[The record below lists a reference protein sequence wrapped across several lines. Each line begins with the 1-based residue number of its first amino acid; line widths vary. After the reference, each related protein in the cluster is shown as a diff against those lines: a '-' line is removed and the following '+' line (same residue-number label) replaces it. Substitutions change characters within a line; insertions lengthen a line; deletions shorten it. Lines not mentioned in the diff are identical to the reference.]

1 MKILLTGG
9 GTGGHLIPLLSVV
22 AEIRKRDEAAQFLF
36 IGPKSYFNDELRAV
50 GIEVRKINAGKIRR
64 YFSWQ
69 NFLDIFKVLIGT
81 DEAFFY
87 ILKFKPDI
95 VFSKGGFA
103 SFPAVLAASY
113 LRVPILTHESD
124 TVPGLANKII
134 GKFANKIFIS
144 FPKTREYFPDSK
156 IIVSG
161 NPIREDILQGD
172 GQRAR
177 KFFGFTENLPVLM
190 VFGGSQG
197 AQKINKTLLES
208 LGEILQK
215 FQVIHICGAKNFEEI
230 KNKFD
235 ALFID
240 NKNRYK
246 VYSYLHEEMKDAFAL
261 SDFVISRA
269 GANSLSE
276 VIALQKPSLIIPLST
291 AANNHQ
297 YYNAKYFADENLV
310 LMVEEKELNK
320 IKFLE
325 KIEELQSRKGE
336 LAGNLKKYNDSM
348 NGKKPEEVIAEEI
361 LKNRGKF

>member
-22 AEIRKRDEAAQFLF
+22 AEIRKRDEKAQFLF
-36 IGPKSYFNDELRAV
+36 VGPKSDFNDALRAV
-50 GIEVRKINAGKIRR
+50 GIEVREVSAGKIRR
-64 YFSWQ
+64 YFSWE
-69 NFLDIFKVLIGT
+69 NFIDIFKVLIGT
-81 DEAFFY
+81 DEALFY
-87 ILKFKPDI
+87 ILKFKPDV

-134 GKFANKIFIS
+134 GKFASKIFIS
-144 FPKTREYFPDSK
+144 FPKTKDYFPESK
-156 IIVSG
+156 VVVSG
-161 NPIREDILQGD
+161 NPIRGDILEGNK
-172 GQRAR
+172 GMAR
-177 KFFGFTENLPVLM
+177 DFFKCWEELPVLM

-197 AQKINKTLLES
+197 AQKINEILSES

-215 FQVIHICGAKNFEEI
+215 FQVIHICGAKNLEDI

-235 ALFID
+235 ALNVE

-246 VYSYLHEEMKDAFAL
+246 IYPYLHEEMKDAFAI

-276 VIALQKPSLIIPLST
+276 IIALQKPSLIIPLST

-297 YYNAKYFADENLV
+297 YHNAKYFVDENLV
-310 LMVEEKELNK
+310 LMVEEKELDKN
-320 IKFLE
+320 KFLE
-325 KIEELQSRKGE
+325 KVEELLSRKDE
-336 LAGNLKKYNDSM
+336 LVDNLKEYNNSM
-348 NGKKPEEVIAEEI
+348 GGKKPAEIIAEEI
-361 LKNRGKF
+361 LKVNYN